1 MIEINKRLI
10 NLSNYPYVIAELSA
24 NHNGSLEI
32 AKETI
37 KKAKE
42 CGADAVKLQTYTA
55 DSMTIDCDNPDFK
68 INGGLWDG
76 YKLFDLYKE
85 ASTPYEWH
93 EELFRF
99 AKNIGIT
106 IFSTP
111 FDEDAVDFLES
122 LNVPAYK
129 IASFELTDLDL
140 IGYTASKDKPILIST
155 GLSNIDEIE
164 EAIKACHKVGNTKI
178 LLFHCIS
185 SYPAPTEESNIKMI
199 SFLRNKFNVEV
210 GLSDHTL
217 NNISAISAISL
228 GASAIEKHFILDKK
242 NKGPD
247 SEFSITPSEL
257 MSLKNDSKKCWESL
271 GNEIFTRSE
280 EELENKKY
288 RRSLYFVE
296 DLEKDEVIKIRDVR
310 KIRPGFGLS
319 PKYLNQIINKK
330 VSRKV
335 KRGERV
341 SWEAIKKD

>member
-10 NLSNYPYVIAELSA
+10 NLTNYPYVIAELSA
-24 NHNGSLEI
+24 NHNGSIEI

-37 KKAKE
+37 KKAKD

-55 DSMTIDCDNPDFK
+55 DSMTIDCDNADFK
-68 INGGLWDG
+68 ISGGLWDG

-99 AKNIGIT
+99 AKDIGIT

-140 IGYTASKDKPILIST
+140 IEYAASKNKPMLLST

-164 EAIKACHKVGNTKI
+164 EAIKVCHKVGNTKI

-185 SYPAPTEESNIKMI
+185 NYPAPTEEANIKMI
-199 SFLRNKFNVEV
+199 PLLRKKFNVEV

-217 NNISAISAISL
+217 SNIAAISAISL
-228 GASAIEKHFILDKK
+228 GATAIEKHFILDKK

-247 SEFSITPSEL
+247 SEFSINPEEL
-257 MSLKNDSKKCWESL
+257 SSLIDDSKKCWKAL
-271 GNEIFTRSE
+271 GYEISKRSKD
-280 EELENKKY
+280 ELRNKKY

-296 DLEKDEVIKIRDVR
+296 DLEKNEIIKIRDVR

-341 SWEAIKKD
+341 SWEAIKND

>member
-257 MSLKNDSKKCWESL
+257 MSLTNDSKKCWESL
-271 GNEIFTRSE
+271 GNEIFTRSS